1 MLHFGKLFTN
11 VRVHFDLSQ
20 RPCTLGHA
28 VPEHTARINHQLTK
42 LQRTARAGLVMVTL
56 HRLSS
61 LQDTRVL
68 CGTWERINYVFGLQP
83 PTIVIGH
90 SLDDEALIAESD
102 GTPTGIGN
110 DGLLRA

>member
-1 MLHFGKLFTN
+1 VFE
-11 VRVHFDLSQ
+11 S
-20 RPCTLGHA
+20 GH
-28 VPEHTARINHQLTK
+28 
-42 LQRTARAGLVMVTL
+42 
-56 HRLSS
+56 
-61 LQDTRVL
+61 
-68 CGTWERINYVFGLQP
+68 